1 MSQTI
6 STSPAKFALN
16 TVFLSEIFHKFSN
29 LVAILHESS
38 VEAKEQYKK
47 HSILGGGWE

>member
-6 STSPAKFALN
+6 TNPLLKIELN
-16 TVFLSEIFHKFSN
+16 TSFLSEMINKISYIAN
-29 LVAILHESS
+29 IIQESS
-38 VEAKEQYKK
+38 AEANEQYKK

>member
-1 MSQTI
+1 MNQTI
-6 STSPAKFALN
+6 SSPSVKIALN
-16 TVFLSEIFHKFSN
+16 TAFLSEIINKFSN
-29 LVAILHESS
+29 LVSILQESS

>member
-6 STSPAKFALN
+6 SSPSVKIAVN
-16 TVFLSEIFHKFSN
+16 TVFLSQIINKFSN
-29 LVAILHESS
+29 LVSIIQESS

>member
-1 MSQTI
+1 MNQTI
-6 STSPAKFALN
+6 SSHSVKIGLN
-16 TVFLSEIFHKFSN
+16 TAFLSEIINKFSN
-29 LVAILHESS
+29 LVSILQESS

>member
-1 MSQTI
+1 MNQTI
-6 STSPAKFALN
+6 ANPSVKIELN
-16 TVFLSEIFHKFSN
+16 TSFISEIINRFSN
-29 LVAILHESS
+29 LVAILQESS

>member
-6 STSPAKFALN
+6 GSHTVKIDLN
-16 TVFLSEIFHKFSN
+16 TSFLSEIINKFSN
-29 LVAILHESS
+29 LVSIIQESS

>member
-6 STSPAKFALN
+6 TNPLLKIELN
-16 TVFLSEIFHKFSN
+16 TSFLSEIFNKFSN
-29 LVAILHESS
+29 LVSIIQESS
-38 VEAKEQYKK
+38 IEAKEQYKK

>member
-1 MSQTI
+1 MNQTI
-6 STSPAKFALN
+6 VNPSVKIELN
-16 TVFLSEIFHKFSN
+16 TSFLSEIINKFSN
-29 LVAILHESS
+29 LVAILQESS

>member
-1 MSQTI
+1 MNQTI
-6 STSPAKFALN
+6 SSPSVKIALN
-16 TVFLSEIFHKFSN
+16 TAFLSEIINKFSK
-29 LVAILHESS
+29 LVSILQESS

>member
-1 MSQTI
+1 MNQTI
-6 STSPAKFALN
+6 ANPSAKIALN
-16 TVFLSEIFHKFSN
+16 ESFLSEIINKFSN
-29 LVAILHESS
+29 LVTILQESS

>member
-6 STSPAKFALN
+6 STSPAKIAFN
-16 TVFLSEIFHKFSN
+16 TTFLTETINKIST
-29 LVAILHESS
+29 LVAILQESS
-38 VEAKEQYKK
+38 AEANAHYKK

>member
-1 MSQTI
+1 MSQSI
-6 STSPAKFALN
+6 STPSVKIALN
-16 TVFLSEIFHKFSN
+16 TAFLLEIINKFNN
-29 LVAILHESS
+29 LVSILQESS

>member
-6 STSPAKFALN
+6 SSPAVKIGLN
-16 TVFLSEIFHKFSN
+16 TVFLSEIINKFNN
-29 LVAILHESS
+29 LVSIIQESS

>member
-1 MSQTI
+1 MNQTI
-6 STSPAKFALN
+6 SSPSVKIGLN
-16 TVFLSEIFHKFSN
+16 TAFLSEIINKFSN
-29 LVAILHESS
+29 LVSIIQESS

>member
-6 STSPAKFALN
+6 TNPLLKIELN
-16 TVFLSEIFHKFSN
+16 TPFLSEIINKISYIAS
-29 LVAILHESS
+29 VIQESS
-38 VEAKEQYKK
+38 AEANEQYKK

>member
-6 STSPAKFALN
+6 TNPLVKIELN
-16 TVFLSEIFHKFSN
+16 TSFLSEMFNKISYI
-29 LVAILHESS
+29 ASIIQESS
-38 VEAKEQYKK
+38 AEAKEQYKK